1 MSDLYHKISN
11 SPVGRSVVGALNLP
25 APVILKRQTRSN
37 APFIEGEVLIS
48 AAPNSTA
55 IEAICTVL
63 GASTASL
70 YSLETNG
77 LESKALMATSDI
89 KSKTK
94 VCSLK
99 VDAIDEKRRFKG
111 LVFDATGITTTE
123 ELKTVYEFF
132 HPVIRNVGKCGRIVI
147 VGTEPSS
154 CATPAMAASQKA
166 LEGFIRSI
174 AKEVGKKGIT
184 AHVIYSVPGAESHIE
199 SPLRFCLSPRS
210 AYVSG
215 QTLSVSKAAKTKAT
229 DWNTPLSG
237 KVALVT
243 GASRGIGEAIAK
255 TLARDGA
262 HVVCLDVPQAKDAL
276 NAVATDIGGSTLP
289 LDITSPDAPQII
301 SAHFKK
307 EFGGMDI
314 VVHNAGITRDK
325 TLGRMPEQSWD
336 LLIDINLS
344 SEERIND
351 ALFADEVFNKN
362 ARIVCVSS
370 ISGIAGNVGQSNYA
384 ASKSGVIGYVE
395 SLSKQL
401 KGGITINAVAP
412 GFIET
417 QMTAAIPFMIREAGR
432 RMNSLNQ
439 GGQPGDVAEAIAFF
453 ANPASQGMNGNI
465 LRVCGQSLI
474 GK

>member
-1 MSDLYHKISN
+1 MSDLYHKVSN
-11 SPVGRSVVGALNLP
+11 SPVGRSVVSALNLP
-25 APVILKRQTRSN
+25 APVVLERHNRPN
-37 APFIEGEVLIS
+37 APFLEGEVLVS
-48 AAPNSTA
+48 AAPGGKA
-55 IEAICTVL
+55 IETICSVL

-70 YSLETNG
+70 F
-77 LESKALMATSDI
+77 ALDQKTLVPAGEM

-94 VCSLK
+94 ISPLK
-99 VDAIDEKRRFKG
+99 ADAIDAKRRFKA

-123 ELKTVYEFF
+123 DLKAVYEFF
-132 HPVIRNVGKCGRIVI
+132 HPVIRNVGKCGRVVI
-147 VGTEPSS
+147 IGTEPSA

-166 LEGFIRSI
+166 LEGFIRSV
-174 AKEVGKKGIT
+174 AKETGKKGVT
-184 AHVIYSVPGAESHIE
+184 AQVIYATPGSENQIE
-199 SPLRFCLSPRS
+199 SPLRFFLSPRS

-215 QTLSVSKAAKTKAT
+215 QAISVSKAAKPKSAL
-229 DWNTPLSG
+229 DWNAPLNG

-262 HVVCLDVPQAKDAL
+262 HVVCLDVPQAKEAL
-276 NAVATDIGGSTLP
+276 ESVATSIGGNTLA
-289 LDITSPDAPQII
+289 LDITEPNAPEVI
-301 SAHFKK
+301 SSYFKEK
-307 EFGGMDI
+307 FGGLDI

-325 TLGRMPEQSWD
+325 TLGRMPDHFWD

-351 ALFADEVFNKN
+351 ALFANEVFNKN

-439 GGQPGDVAEAIAFF
+439 GGQPEDVAEAIAFF
-453 ANPASQGMNGNI
+453 SSPASQGVNGNV

>member
-1 MSDLYHKISN
+1 MSDLYHKVSN
-11 SPVGRSVVGALNLP
+11 SPVGRSVVSALNLP
-25 APVILKRQTRSN
+25 APVVLERQTRPD
-37 APFIEGEVLIS
+37 APFLEGEVLLS
-48 AAPNSTA
+48 GAPGATA
-55 IEAICTVL
+55 LDTICTVL
-63 GASTASL
+63 GASTATLFSL
-70 YSLETNG
+70 DANTLVSN
-77 LESKALMATSDI
+77 SDI
-89 KSKTK
+89 KSNTK
-94 VCSLK
+94 IASLK
-99 VDAIDEKRRFKG
+99 ADGIDEKRRFKA

-123 ELKTVYEFF
+123 DLKSVYAFF
-132 HPVIRNVGKCGRIVI
+132 HPVIRNIAKCGRIVI
-147 VGTEPSS
+147 VGTEPSA
-154 CATPAMAASQKA
+154 CKTPAMAASQKA
-166 LEGFIRSI
+166 LEGFTRSI
-174 AKEVGKKGIT
+174 AKETGKKGVT
-184 AHVIYSVPGAESHIE
+184 AQVIYAVPGSESHIE

-215 QTLSVSKAAKTKAT
+215 QTLSVSKAAKSKAAL
-229 DWNTPLSG
+229 DWNSPLKG

-255 TLARDGA
+255 TLSRDGA

-276 NAVATDIGGSTLP
+276 DSVAANIGGTSLA
-289 LDITSPDAPQII
+289 LDITAADAPKVISEHFQNEFNGLDII
-301 SAHFKK
+301 
-307 EFGGMDI
+307 I
-314 VVHNAGITRDK
+314 HNAGITRDK
-325 TLGRMPEQSWD
+325 TLGRMPEHFWD
-336 LLIDINLS
+336 LLVDINLS

-351 ALFADEVFNKN
+351 ALFANEVFNKN

-439 GGQPGDVAEAIAFF
+439 GGQPEDVAEAIAFF
-453 ANPASQGMNGNI
+453 SSPASQGVNGNI

>member
-1 MSDLYHKISN
+1 MSDLYQKVAN
-11 SPVGRSVVGALNLP
+11 SPMGRSVVNALNLP
-25 APVILKRQTRSN
+25 APVLLERQNRPN
-37 APFIEGEVLIS
+37 APFLEGEVLAG
-48 AAPNSTA
+48 AAPESTA
-55 IEAICTVL
+55 IETICTVL
-63 GASTASL
+63 GASTANL
-70 YSLETNG
+70 F
-77 LESKALMATSDI
+77 ALDSNALIASGDI

-94 VCSLK
+94 VTPLK
-99 VDAIDEKRRFKG
+99 ADALEDTRRFKA
-111 LVFDATGITTTE
+111 LVFDATGISTTE
-123 ELKTVYEFF
+123 GLKAVYAFF
-132 HPVIRNVGKCGRIVI
+132 HPVIRNIGKCGRVVI
-147 VGTEPSS
+147 VGIEPST
-154 CATPAMAASQKA
+154 CTTPAMAAAQKA
-166 LEGFIRSI
+166 LEGFIRSV
-174 AKEVGKKGIT
+174 AKEIGKKGAT
-184 AHVIYSVPGAESHIE
+184 AQVIYTVPGSESLIE
-199 SPLRFCLSPRS
+199 SPLRFSLSPRS

-215 QTLSVSKAAKTKAT
+215 QTISVSKAAKSKTAI
-229 DWNTPLSG
+229 DWNSPLKG

-276 NAVATDIGGSTLP
+276 DNVAANIGGTTLA
-289 LDITSPDAPQII
+289 LDITAANAPQII
-301 SAHFKK
+301 AAHFKK
-307 EFGGMDI
+307 EFGGVDI
-314 VVHNAGITRDK
+314 VIHNAGITRDK
-325 TLGRMPEQSWD
+325 TLARMPEQFWD

-351 ALFADEVFNKN
+351 ALFAEEALNKN

-401 KGGITINAVAP
+401 KGGVTINAVAP

-439 GGQPGDVAEAIAFF
+439 GGQPEDVAEAIAFF
-453 ANPASQGMNGNI
+453 ASPASQGVNGNI

>member
-1 MSDLYHKISN
+1 MSDLYHKVSN
-11 SPVGRSVVGALNLP
+11 SPVGRSVVSALNLP
-25 APVILKRQTRSN
+25 APVILERHSRSN
-37 APFIEGEVLIS
+37 APFLEGEALIS
-48 AAPNSTA
+48 GAPGGTA
-55 IEAICTVL
+55 LETICGVL

-70 YSLETNG
+70 FALDTTSLIAA
-77 LESKALMATSDI
+77 KDI

-94 VCSLK
+94 VSAIK
-99 VDAIDEKRRFKG
+99 ADAIDAKRRFKA

-123 ELKTVYEFF
+123 DLKAVYTFF
-132 HPVIRNVGKCGRIVI
+132 HPIIRNVAKCGRIVI
-147 VGTEPSS
+147 VGIEPSA
-154 CATPAMAASQKA
+154 CTTPAMAASQKA
-166 LEGFIRSI
+166 LEGFIRSV
-174 AKEVGKKGIT
+174 AKETGKKGIT
-184 AHVIYSVPGAESHIE
+184 AQVIYTTKGAESHIE
-199 SPLRFCLSPRS
+199 SPLRFCLSARS

-215 QTLSVSKAAKTKAT
+215 QTLSVSKATKSKAAF
-229 DWNTPLSG
+229 DWNTPLKD

-262 HVVCLDVPQAKDAL
+262 QVVCLDVPQAKDAL
-276 NAVATDIGGSTLP
+276 ESVAASIGGTALA
-289 LDITSPDAPQII
+289 LDITATDAPQII
-301 SAHFKK
+301 SAHFQK
-307 EFGGMDI
+307 EFDGLDI
-314 VVHNAGITRDK
+314 IVHNAGITRDK
-325 TLGRMPEQSWD
+325 TLGRMPEHFWD

-401 KGGITINAVAP
+401 KGGVTINAVAP

-417 QMTAAIPFMIREAGR
+417 QMTAAIPFVIREAGR

-439 GGQPGDVAEAIAFF
+439 GGQPEDVAEAIAFF
-453 ANPASQGMNGNI
+453 SSPASQGVNGNI

>member
-1 MSDLYHKISN
+1 MSDLYHKVSN
-11 SPVGRSVVGALNLP
+11 SPVGRSVVSALNLP
-25 APVILKRQTRSN
+25 APVVLERQNRTD
-37 APFIEGEVLIS
+37 APFLEGEVLLS
-48 AAPNSTA
+48 GAPGGAALET
-55 IEAICTVL
+55 ICTVL

-70 YSLETNG
+70 F
-77 LESKALMATSDI
+77 ALDAKPLVAASDI
-89 KSKTK
+89 KTKTK
-94 VCSLK
+94 VSALK
-99 VDAIDEKRRFKG
+99 ADAIDPKQRFKA

-123 ELKTVYEFF
+123 QLKTVYEFF
-132 HPVIRNVGKCGRIVI
+132 HPVIRNVAKCGRIVI
-147 VGTEPSS
+147 VGTEPSA

-166 LEGFIRSI
+166 LEGFIRSV
-174 AKEVGKKGIT
+174 AKETGKKGIT
-184 AHVIYSVPGAESHIE
+184 AQVIYATPGAENQIE

-215 QTLSVSKAAKTKAT
+215 QTLSVSKATKSKAAF
-229 DWNTPLSG
+229 DWSSPLKG

-262 HVVCLDVPQAKDAL
+262 TVVCLDVPQANEAL
-276 NAVATDIGGSTLP
+276 ESVAASIGGSALA
-289 LDITSPDAPQII
+289 LDITAPEAPEVISSHFQKEHGGLDII
-301 SAHFKK
+301 
-307 EFGGMDI
+307 
-314 VVHNAGITRDK
+314 VHNAGVTRDK
-325 TLGRMPEQSWD
+325 TLGRMPEHFWD
-336 LLIDINLS
+336 MLIDINLS

-351 ALFADEVFNKN
+351 ALFANEVFNKN

-401 KGGITINAVAP
+401 KGGVTINAVAP

-439 GGQPGDVAEAIAFF
+439 GGQPEDVAEAIAFF
-453 ANPASQGMNGNI
+453 SSPASQGVNGNI

>member
-1 MSDLYHKISN
+1 MSDLYHKVSN
-11 SPVGRSVVGALNLP
+11 SPVGRSVVSALNLP
-25 APVILKRQTRSN
+25 APVILERQSRPN
-37 APFIEGEVLIS
+37 APFLEGEVLLGG
-48 AAPNSTA
+48 APGGTA
-55 IEAICTVL
+55 LESICTVL

-70 YSLETNG
+70 FTLDANSLV
-77 LESKALMATSDI
+77 AVDDI

-94 VCSLK
+94 VSALK
-99 VDAIDEKRRFKG
+99 ADTIDAKRRFKA
-111 LVFDATGITTTE
+111 LVFDATGIATTE
-123 ELKTVYEFF
+123 QLKAVYEFF
-132 HPVIRNVGKCGRIVI
+132 HPIIRNVAKSGRIVI

-154 CATPAMAASQKA
+154 CTTPAMAASQKA
-166 LEGFIRSI
+166 LEGFIRSV
-174 AKEVGKKGIT
+174 AKETGKKGIT
-184 AHVIYSVPGAESHIE
+184 AQVIYATPGSESHIE

-215 QTLSVSKAAKTKAT
+215 QTLSVSKAAKSKAAL
-229 DWNTPLSG
+229 DWNSPLKG

-262 HVVCLDVPQAKDAL
+262 KVVCLDVPQAKDAL
-276 NAVATDIGGSTLP
+276 ESVAANIGGTTLA
-289 LDITSPDAPQII
+289 LDITAPEAPEVI
-301 SAHFKK
+301 SAHFEK
-307 EFGGMDI
+307 EFGGLDI
-314 VVHNAGITRDK
+314 IVHNAGITRDK
-325 TLGRMPEQSWD
+325 TLGRMPEHFWD

-351 ALFADEVFNKN
+351 ALFANEVFNKN

-439 GGQPGDVAEAIAFF
+439 GGQPEDVAEAIAFF
-453 ANPASQGMNGNI
+453 SSPASQGVNGNI

>member
-1 MSDLYHKISN
+1 MSDLYHKVSN
-11 SPVGRSVVGALNLP
+11 SPVGRSVVSALNLP
-25 APVILKRQTRSN
+25 APVILERQTRSN
-37 APFIEGEVLIS
+37 APFLEGEVLVS
-48 AAPNSTA
+48 AAPGGAA
-55 IEAICTVL
+55 IETICSVL

-70 YSLETNG
+70 FTVENKTLI
-77 LESKALMATSDI
+77 APADI

-94 VCSLK
+94 VSPLK
-99 VDAIDEKRRFKG
+99 ADAIDEKRRFKA
-111 LVFDATGITTTE
+111 LVFDATGIKTTE
-123 ELKTVYEFF
+123 DLKAVYAFF
-132 HPVIRNVGKCGRIVI
+132 HPVIRNVAKCGRIVI

-174 AKEVGKKGIT
+174 AKEVGKKGTT
-184 AHVIYSVPGAESHIE
+184 AQVIYSVPGAESLIE

-276 NAVATDIGGSTLP
+276 DAVATEIGGSTLA

-301 SAHFKK
+301 SSHFKK
-307 EFGGMDI
+307 EFDGMDI

-325 TLGRMPEQSWD
+325 TLGRMPEQFWD

-351 ALFADEVFNKN
+351 ALFADEIFNKN

-370 ISGIAGNVGQSNYA
+370 ISIAGNVGQSNYA

-395 SLSKQL
+395 SLGKQL

-453 ANPASQGMNGNI
+453 ASPASQGMNGNV
-465 LRVCGQSLI
+465 LRVWGQSLI